1 MRLTK
6 ASLFSAFLAAALA
19 LLPESALPI
28 GRSGNGFVASAP
40 DGFQAKAPDFF
51 DVAQALPAEGLRL
64 IAPNIR
70 TSGLGSAPVIEL
82 RRFIAEYPQEAAYT
96 RDQQRANF
104 AAHGWWLANHS
115 NPCVEVFLSDNDSAS
130 VAIATWGEGKG
141 VVIIGQKTG
150 LTKSSIKQMLDSL
163 TLDAG
168 ACAWK

>member
-19 LLPESALPI
+19 FLPESALPI

-82 RRFIAEYPQEAAYT
+82 RRFIA
-96 RDQQRANF
+96 
-104 AAHGWWLANHS
+104 
-115 NPCVEVFLSDNDSAS
+115 
-130 VAIATWGEGKG
+130 
-141 VVIIGQKTG
+141 
-150 LTKSSIKQMLDSL
+150 
-163 TLDAG
+163 
-168 ACAWK
+168 